1 MNFNNS
7 AFYVKTKL
15 TTDRKDLQIMLSRR
29 NIRIKVMQ
37 MLYCLS
43 RDKDLTLKEAIDQYN
58 GRIDESYEL
67 YHFNLYFLLKVA
79 EYAVT
84 DGKVRLAKHLP
95 SEMDKIFTPK
105 IYNNDLVRAIN
116 SGKVYHE
123 FSSDKFMNKLDKD
136 SIRRYYT
143 EFAKKDEY
151 KAYLKKT
158 DCTNADHLEILLG
171 LYKYLVKT
179 EATYDDIE
187 ELYPV
192 WIDDYS
198 LVLGTVKKTLKG
210 LPDSTN
216 FSESYKPDYEAVT
229 EFGQELLKQV
239 IERDA
244 ELLEHIEPTLKNW
257 DAERVA
263 IIDMILLKMALCEL
277 ISFPTIPTKVTLN
290 EFVEISKLYSTDKSK
305 DFINGILDRLMKQ
318 LKEAGKIK
326 KEGRGLVD

>member
-1 MNFNNS
+1 
-7 AFYVKTKL
+7 
-15 TTDRKDLQIMLSRR
+15 MLSRR

-43 RDKDLTLKEAIDQYN
+43 RDENLTLKEATDQYN
-58 GRIDESYEL
+58 NRIDESYEL
-67 YHFNLYFLLKVA
+67 FLFNLYFLLKVA
-79 EYAVT
+79 EYSQT
-84 DGKVRLAKHLP
+84 DSKVRLAKHLP
-95 SEMDKIFTPK
+95 SELDKAFTPK
-105 IYNNDLVRAIN
+105 IYHNDLVKAIN
-116 SGKVYHE
+116 SNKVFHE
-123 FSSDKFMNKLDKD
+123 HSSEKFLNKLDAD

-143 EFAKKDEY
+143 EFSKTEAY
-151 KAYLKKT
+151 LNYLKKSDT
-158 DCTNADHLEILLG
+158 TNEDHLEILLA

-179 EATYDDIE
+179 ESTYDDIE

-198 LVLGTVKKTLKG
+198 LVLGTVKKTLKA
-210 LPDSTN
+210 LPKTTTFCSD
-216 FSESYKPDYEAVT
+216 YKPDFEAVT
-229 EFGQELLKQV
+229 EFGETLLKKVIEQDEELLK
-239 IERDA
+239 
-244 ELLEHIEPTLKNW
+244 HIEPTLKNW

-277 ISFPTIPTKVTLN
+277 MNFPTIPTKVTLN

-318 LKEAGKIK
+318 LKEAGMIK

>member
-1 MNFNNS
+1 
-7 AFYVKTKL
+7 
-15 TTDRKDLQIMLSRR
+15 MLSRR

-58 GRIDESYEL
+58 GRVKESYEL
-67 YHFNLYFLLKVA
+67 FHFNLYFLLKVA
-79 EYAVT
+79 EYSVQ

-105 IYNNDLVRAIN
+105 IFHNDIIKAIQN
-116 SGKVYHE
+116 AKVFHE
-123 FSSDKFMNKLDKD
+123 FSSEKFLNKLDKD

-143 EFAKKDEY
+143 EFSKKEIY
-151 KAYLKKT
+151 QNYLRKT
-158 DCTNADHLEILLG
+158 ETTNADHLEVLLS

-210 LPDSTN
+210 LPKVTD
-216 FSESYKPDYEAVT
+216 FSESYKPDDEAVT
-229 EFGQELLKQV
+229 EFGEELLKQV
-239 IERDA
+239 VEKDA
-244 ELLEHIEPTLKNW
+244 ELLKDIEPTLKNW

-277 ISFPTIPTKVTLN
+277 TSFPTIPTKVTLN

-318 LKEAGKIK
+318 MKEAGKIK